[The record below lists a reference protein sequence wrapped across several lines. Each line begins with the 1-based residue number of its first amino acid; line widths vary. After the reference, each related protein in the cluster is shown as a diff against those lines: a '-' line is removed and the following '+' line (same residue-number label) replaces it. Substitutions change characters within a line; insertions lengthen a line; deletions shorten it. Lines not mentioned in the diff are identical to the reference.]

1 MSGDRNS
8 ILRSWA
14 SEGLFPG
21 RGQNWI
27 FSSAAKN
34 IFPGGQKWQN
44 FISSTRNYIFC
55 KNLIGRRQI
64 ANSMA
69 PFRRHDY
76 VHIVLASRLPGAT
89 VG

>member
-1 MSGDRNS
+1 VTETAYYVHGHRKDCFQGGGKIGFFQAQLKIFFREGKSG
-8 ILRSWA
+8 
-14 SEGLFPG
+14 
-21 RGQNWI
+21 
-27 FSSAAKN
+27 K
-34 IFPGGQKWQN
+34 
-44 FISSTRNYIFC
+44 ISFHPLETTFFC